1 MSTNRLLFPA
11 NARDKIRRSVD
22 VLAEGAQMAQLTA

>member
-11 NARDKIRRSVD
+11 NARDKIRHGAGA
-22 VLAEGAQMAQLTA
+22 LAEGAQMAQLTA